1 MNCPR
6 CGIATV
12 AQKYESDVEI
22 DRCEQCGGTWVGSGE
37 LERIQQVREHDLST
51 QLRQPEDTVG
61 DAIGMALQRDL
72 PPVTCP
78 VCGDTAE
85 RKEYGFASQLLV
97 DACVHGHGVWL
108 DKGELEAL
116 EVWFERR
123 RAEGNE
129 EASGFGLFAA
139 LWQVWKR

>member
-12 AQKYESDVEI
+12 AQKYENTVDI
-22 DRCEQCGGTWVGSGE
+22 DRCEQCGGTWVGKGE
-37 LERIQQVREHDLST
+37 LERIQEQKIVDRST
-51 QLRQPEDTVG
+51 ELRQPEDTVA
-61 DAIGMALQRDL
+61 DALEMARQRDL
-72 PPVTCP
+72 PGIACP
-78 VCGDTAE
+78 VCGDPAE
-85 RKEYGFASQLLV
+85 RKEYGLASQIIV
-97 DACVHGHGVWL
+97 DACVHGHGLWL

-129 EASGFGLFAA
+129 EASMFGMLYA